1 MKKALMLVVVIFLVG
16 IFLGLNNNL
25 KAPTQDIDSVISYK
39 IGAALALT
47 GDAAAWGEA
56 SKNAILLAQEEINA
70 KGGVNGKNLEIV
82 VEDIKSSSKDSVSA
96 VSKLINIDKVNAV
109 MITWL
114 DSYQGSESVVP
125 KNIPLISQDAAIESV
140 NLPKT
145 NSNVFSMW
153 YRTSAK
159 AKVTVDEM
167 LKSDVKTLYLV
178 TQNDSYYATLA
189 QFLTKESEDRGI
201 KVVSAE
207 AINPGSD
214 VRTVISKVQA
224 SKPDAVFF
232 GAYDEKLSVDFPKRW
247 NELTKGGIALFADE
261 FLEQSIQA
269 KKVDEKWVE
278 GAKYYVPSEPKADF
292 VAKYKARFGVNPMF
306 SAVNTYDTVYVL
318 AKYLKDNPGTHTAED
333 LNTYMLSTKFDT
345 LTYGPITF
353 DSIGGV
359 VSDKTAIVM
368 KEVRDGVL
376 LEI

>member
-207 AINPGSD
+207 A
-214 VRTVISKVQA
+214 
-224 SKPDAVFF
+224 
-232 GAYDEKLSVDFPKRW
+232 
-247 NELTKGGIALFADE
+247 
-261 FLEQSIQA
+261 
-269 KKVDEKWVE
+269 
-278 GAKYYVPSEPKADF
+278 
-292 VAKYKARFGVNPMF
+292 
-306 SAVNTYDTVYVL
+306 
-318 AKYLKDNPGTHTAED
+318 
-333 LNTYMLSTKFDT
+333 
-345 LTYGPITF
+345 
-353 DSIGGV
+353 
-359 VSDKTAIVM
+359 
-368 KEVRDGVL
+368 
-376 LEI
+376 

>member
-1 MKKALMLVVVIFLVG
+1 MLVVVIFLVG

-318 AKYLKDNPGTHTAED
+318 AKYLKDNLGTHTAED

>member
-1 MKKALMLVVVIFLVG
+1 MKKILLTLVVL
-16 IFLGLNNNL
+16 LGLLAVLSNYNSKSGKFAEN
-25 KAPTQDIDSVISYK
+25 KTNPSYK

-47 GDAAAWGEA
+47 GDASAWGEA

-70 KGGVNGKNLEIV
+70 KGGINGANLQIV
-82 VEDIKSSSKDSVSA
+82 VEDIKSSSKDSVTA
-96 VSKLINIDKVNAV
+96 VLKLINIDNVNAV

-167 LKSDVKTLYLV
+167 LKSNIKTLYLV

-189 QFLTKESEDRGI
+189 QFLTKEAEERGI

-318 AKYLKDNPGTHTAED
+318 AKYLKDNLGTHTAED
-333 LNTYMLSTKFDT
+333 LNMYMLSTKFDT

-359 VSDKTAIVM
+359 VSGKTAIVM
-368 KEVRDGVL
+368 KEVKGGAL
-376 LEI
+376 LNI

>member
-318 AKYLKDNPGTHTAED
+318 AKYLKDNLGTHTAED